1 VVSGSAHEKSGLPGG
16 GRRRRP
22 EFRAGRPTLTQE
34 GIARAALDLL
44 GDKGPA
50 ELTMRAVALRLGVS
64 ARALYNYV
72 TDRAHLL
79 ELIVSLSQADRPE
92 PRLDPGHPEES
103 LRDYCRRLRH
113 WYRSYPGLLALA
125 RAEDLTSLRS
135 TDLLRADDA
144 LVGFFMEI
152 GLSAE
157 DAYRAWAITV
167 LQVAGFAEIWDAWH
181 DRPPAGSDPA
191 MWDGVPPSV
200 ARELPHLSR
209 AAASGAAAGGT
220 SPDALFETV
229 LDMLVAG
236 VESMR
241 VRGEG

>member
-1 VVSGSAHEKSGLPGG
+1 MSPASTQEEPGPAR
-16 GRRRRP
+16 RRRRP
-22 EFRAGRPTLTQE
+22 EFRSGRPTLTKE
-34 GIARAALDLL
+34 GIARAALDIL

-64 ARALYNYV
+64 PRALYNYV

-92 PRLDPGHPEES
+92 PRLDPGRPEES
-103 LRDYCRRLRH
+103 LRDYCRRLRT

-135 TDLLRADDA
+135 ADLLRADDA
-144 LVGFFMEI
+144 LVGFFIET
-152 GLSAE
+152 GLPPRE
-157 DAYRAWAITV
+157 AYRAWAVTV

-181 DRPPAGSDPA
+181 DRPPEGADPST
-191 MWDGVPPSV
+191 WHGLPPSV
-200 ARELPHLSR
+200 TEDLPHLSR
-209 AAASGAAAGGT
+209 AGAADGT
-220 SPDALFETV
+220 AAAPDALFETV

-236 VESMR
+236 IDAMR
-241 VRGEG
+241 PREGH